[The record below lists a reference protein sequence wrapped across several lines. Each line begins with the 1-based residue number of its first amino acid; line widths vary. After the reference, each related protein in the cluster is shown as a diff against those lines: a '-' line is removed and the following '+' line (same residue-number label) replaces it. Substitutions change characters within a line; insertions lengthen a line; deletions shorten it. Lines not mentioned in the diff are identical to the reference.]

1 MPLPEYKPGD
11 YLECGEGE
19 GFSRVLVLSENNV
32 LIKSGVA
39 TGSVI
44 TMDEWYFIVG
54 EARETIQNTTYFDSC
69 KGCPYY
75 VSDPICGDPS
85 IESIGSNSIGSNS
98 IGSNS
103 IGSNSTGR
111 KSCIRTSSTSSI
123 RSVTI
128 NSQPTVIER
137 QTTLRNVKVPP
148 EHPKHLKVRNWSDW
162 FGQVFLCGLID

>member
-98 IGSNS
+98 
-103 IGSNSTGR
+103 TGR

-128 NSQPTVIER
+128 NRQPTVIER
-137 QTTLRNVKVPP
+137 QTTLRSVELTP
-148 EHPKHLKVRNWSDW
+148 EHPEHPEHPNHPKSRNWSDW

>member
-44 TMDEWYFIVG
+44 RMDEWYFIVG

-85 IESIGSNSIGSNS
+85 IESIGSNS
-98 IGSNS
+98 
-103 IGSNSTGR
+103 TGR
-111 KSCIRTSSTSSI
+111 KSCIRRSSTSSI

-128 NSQPTVIER
+128 NSQPTIIE
-137 QTTLRNVKVPP
+137 VKVPP
-148 EHPKHLKVRNWSDW
+148 EHPEHPKHPKPRKWSDW